1 MAEHS
6 VDHAG
11 PSGGQGIG
19 DPDARA
25 TAVVVAVSAILLVAI
40 VVLLQAFFYR
50 AEQGEIA
57 VKVVAVTP
65 EELAGARAE
74 QLERLHTY
82 RWVDEKAGTVAIPI
96 ERAMALVVAE
106 HGGTTRLPGDGR

>member
-1 MAEHS
+1 
-6 VDHAG
+6 
-11 PSGGQGIG
+11 
-19 DPDARA
+19 
-25 TAVVVAVSAILLVAI
+25 
-40 VVLLQAFFYR
+40 
-50 AEQGEIA
+50 
-57 VKVVAVTP
+57 VTP

-106 HGGTTRLPGDGR
+106 QGGATRLPGDGR